1 MTKEQAI
8 ETLKCFKDNEMQR
21 DKLEIDNRC
30 GGWKVGRIYKS
41 LELNIAIETVLSM
54 LKQQEL
60 EISLLKQTH
69 DYDVEMIDEVKGKAV
84 ELYNR
89 IQEKEKLI
97 NALVDYIAKEDIDEL
112 VCKHIK
118 CVDNEEE
125 TNCSEGVK
133 KVLERKIKQEKPSGN
148 K

>member
-125 TNCSEGVK
+125 TNCRECVK
-133 KVLERKIKQEKPSGN
+133 KFFESKIKQEKTSGN